1 MCLWSINTDTRC
13 SGFTLKISG
22 PVNGPLCAF
31 QLSSTNHSRGLCGKK
46 GCMDFARGLSPG
58 HELTLQTRFTAALIW
73 LQDTDMT
80 WKDDGES
87 VHFFFYQK
95 SQTLMVCFSFFVALK
110 CCSRGEK
117 TLEQSSFFTH
127 SAFSLLQVYWHIIW
141 WPLSIL
147 LLLLL
152 LWRVSITF
160 MYQWFPTKT
169 HVSYCLTALPS
180 NILGPAFSSSVCSCF
195 QKVW

>member
-22 PVNGPLCAF
+22 PVSGPLCAF

-87 VHFFFYQK
+87 VHFFLPKIPNFDG
-95 SQTLMVCFSFFVALK
+95 LLFFF
-110 CCSRGEK
+110 CCSKVLLSREK

-160 MYQWFPTKT
+160 MYQWFPKIKK
-169 HVSYCLTALPS
+169 HMSHIVSLHCPV
-180 NILGPAFSSSVCSCF
+180 IF
-195 QKVW
+195 